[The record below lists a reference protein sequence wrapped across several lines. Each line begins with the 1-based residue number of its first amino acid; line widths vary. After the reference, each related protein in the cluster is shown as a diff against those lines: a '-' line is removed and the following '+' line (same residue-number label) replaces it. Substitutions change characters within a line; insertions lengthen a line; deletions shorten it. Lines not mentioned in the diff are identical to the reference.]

1 MPTKN
6 PAAKPRYDR
15 GRSKRAAD
23 LIAVMETQ
31 LPQGA
36 RFAAARATLAEL
48 KALFVPPPVAQVDV
62 CELLA
67 QVPGSLR
74 TKAARIGI
82 SKNSVFNLL
91 HGRFTAT
98 PATIERIKAA
108 IEP

>member
-6 PAAKPRYDR
+6 PSAKPRYDR
-15 GRSKRAAD
+15 GRAKRAAD
-23 LIAVMETQ
+23 LIAVLETQ
-31 LPQGA
+31 LPQGP
-36 RFAAARATLAEL
+36 RFAAARATLAAL
-48 KALFVPPPVAQVDV
+48 KALFVSPPAVDVDV